1 MAALSEERMK
11 GKSGILIAIAV
22 FGIMGYVVYGSMARV
37 ERRCEVCV
45 EFLGNNRC
53 ARGAG
58 ATDQE
63 ARDAAQT
70 AICGVL
76 ASGMDETIRC
86 QNTQPKSATCS
97 S

>member
-1 MAALSEERMK
+1 MK
-11 GKSGILIAIAV
+11 GKSGILITLAV
-22 FGIMGYVVYGSMARV
+22 LGVMGYVVIGSMARV

-45 EFLGNNRC
+45 EFGGARRC

-63 ARDAAQT
+63 ARDAAQL

-86 QNTQPKSATCS
+86 QNTQPVSATCTS
-97 S
+97 